1 MKRFPLEKN
10 YAALLEQY
18 GISAEEVLRR
28 ARLPLDLFAREAP
41 SVNADEYYRFM
52 AAIDESV
59 NDRELPIRLATAEN
73 IEAISPPLFAA
84 YCSENAEACIK
95 RVAQYKALVGA
106 IVYKT
111 ESADGYFTVELE
123 AESEG
128 CELPEIVL
136 GVELVLL
143 VNLIRKA
150 TKKHIVPHRIT
161 VRRPFDNPS
170 YENFLGIKAEPGEK
184 NALIFTERDAH
195 VPFVT
200 HNESMWSFFEPE
212 LRKRLT
218 ELEVDDTVSARVRSA
233 LVELL
238 PGGECSIDD
247 VCRVLG
253 MSRRTLQRK
262 LKDENTSFQQQLNHT
277 RELLTKNY
285 LRNTKLSSED
295 IAYLL
300 GYQDL
305 NSFYRAFNL
314 WTGKSISEYKAEAM
328 Q

>member
-1 MKRFPLEKN
+1 M
-10 YAALLEQY
+10 
-18 GISAEEVLRR
+18 
-28 ARLPLDLFAREAP
+28 
-41 SVNADEYYRFM
+41 
-52 AAIDESV
+52 
-59 NDRELPIRLATAEN
+59 
-73 IEAISPPLFAA
+73 
-84 YCSENAEACIK
+84 
-95 RVAQYKALVGA
+95 AQYKALVGA

-111 ESADGYFTVELE
+111 ESAGGYFTVELS

-128 CELPEIVL
+128 CEWPEIVL
-136 GVELVLL
+136 GVEMVLL

-150 TKKHIVPHRIT
+150 TKKNIVPHNIT
-161 VRRPFDNPS
+161 VRRPFDNPG
-170 YENFLGIKAEPGEK
+170 YEKFLGVKAETGEK

-200 HNESMWSFFEPE
+200 HNESMWNFFEPE
-212 LRKRLT
+212 LRKRIA
-218 ELEVDDTVSARVRSA
+218 ELEVDDTISARVRSA

-262 LKDENTSFQQQLNHT
+262 LKEENTSFQQQLNHT

-285 LRNTKLSSED
+285 LRNTRLSSED

-305 NSFYRAFNL
+305 NSFYRAFSL
-314 WTGKSISEYKAEAM
+314 WTGKSITEYKAEAAK
-328 Q
+328 

>member
-1 MKRFPLEKN
+1 M
-10 YAALLEQY
+10 
-18 GISAEEVLRR
+18 
-28 ARLPLDLFAREAP
+28 
-41 SVNADEYYRFM
+41 
-52 AAIDESV
+52 
-59 NDRELPIRLATAEN
+59 
-73 IEAISPPLFAA
+73 
-84 YCSENAEACIK
+84 
-95 RVAQYKALVGA
+95 AQYKALVGT

-111 ESADGYFTVELE
+111 ESADGYFTVELS

-136 GVELVLL
+136 RVEMVLL

-150 TKKHIVPHRIT
+150 TKKNIVPHNIT

-170 YENFLGIKAEPGEK
+170 YEKFLGVKAETGEK

-212 LRKRLT
+212 LRKRIA
-218 ELEVDDTVSARVRSA
+218 ELEVDDTISARVRSA

-262 LKDENTSFQQQLNHT
+262 LKEENTSFQQQLNHT
-277 RELLTKNY
+277 RELLTKTTCAIPDCCP
-285 LRNTKLSSED
+285 RTSRIFSA
-295 IAYLL
+295 IRTWIRFTARSAC
-300 GYQDL
+300 GRG
-305 NSFYRAFNL
+305 RASR
-314 WTGKSISEYKAEAM
+314 SIKQKRQNDTA
-328 Q
+328 

>member
-1 MKRFPLEKN
+1 M
-10 YAALLEQY
+10 
-18 GISAEEVLRR
+18 
-28 ARLPLDLFAREAP
+28 
-41 SVNADEYYRFM
+41 
-52 AAIDESV
+52 
-59 NDRELPIRLATAEN
+59 
-73 IEAISPPLFAA
+73 
-84 YCSENAEACIK
+84 
-95 RVAQYKALVGA
+95 AQYKALVGA

-111 ESADGYFTVELE
+111 ESADGYFTVELS

-136 GVELVLL
+136 GVEMVLL

-150 TKKHIVPHRIT
+150 TKRNIVPHNIT
-161 VRRPFDNPS
+161 VRRPFDNPG
-170 YENFLGIKAEPGEK
+170 YEKFLGVKAETGEK

-200 HNESMWSFFEPE
+200 HNESMWNFFEPE
-212 LRKRLT
+212 LRKRIA
-218 ELEVDDTVSARVRSA
+218 ELEVDDTISARVRSA

-247 VCRVLG
+247 VCRILG

-262 LKDENTSFQQQLNHT
+262 LKEENTSFQQQLNHT

-285 LRNTKLSSED
+285 LRNTRLSSED

-305 NSFYRAFNL
+305 NSFYRAFSL
-314 WTGKSISEYKAEAM
+314 WTGKSITEYKAEAAK
-328 Q
+328 